1 MNNSG
6 FQQDDEN
13 TIRYFTDLVA
23 QNGIDPR
30 SLDWGSRESQ
40 HLRFSVLAGIGS
52 LQGAHVLDVGCGL
65 GDFYEWL
72 REQGY
77 ECDYHGID
85 ITTAMISTARERFP
99 DVRFDIGT
107 LTGEM
112 EIAVGEYDY
121 VLASGIFY
129 RRQMSAE
136 GFMHR
141 MLGAMYA
148 HSRRGIAFN
157 SLSLW
162 APDQE
167 TGEFYADPLATLEFC
182 RTLTPWVVLRHDY
195 HLRDFT
201 IYLYRERQA
210 S

>member
-1 MNNSG
+1 MSNSG

-23 QNGIDPR
+23 ENGVDPR

-52 LQGAHVLDVGCGL
+52 MQGTRILDVGCGL

-72 REQGY
+72 RQQGIG
-77 ECDYHGID
+77 CDYHGID
-85 ITTAMISTARERFP
+85 ITPAMIAMARERFP
-99 DVRFDIGT
+99 EARFDVGT
-107 LTGEM
+107 LTGDM
-112 EIAVGEYDY
+112 DAIVGEYDY
-121 VLASGIFY
+121 IVASGIFY
-129 RRQMSAE
+129 RRQISAMD
-136 GFMHR
+136 FMHQ

-148 HSRRGIAFN
+148 HCTRGIAFN

-162 APDQE
+162 TSSQDA
-167 TGEFYADPLATLEFC
+167 GEFYADPLATLEFS
-182 RTLTPWVVLRHDY
+182 RTLTPWIVLRHDY

-201 IYLYRERQA
+201 MYLYRERQL